1 MVGEGLIEG
10 HLGVQNDR
18 VVGPALTLALIH
30 FGNQFVQICVVDA
43 RSIMSAAIVSLRC
56 GYGYHGNESSGKVEV
71 SFCKETLNNVS

>member
-1 MVGEGLIEG
+1 MKFQRNVRIKK
-10 HLGVQNDR
+10 HRIHFDR

-56 GYGYHGNESSGKVEV
+56 GYGYHSNESSRKVEV
-71 SFCKETLNNVS
+71 SFCKDNNVS